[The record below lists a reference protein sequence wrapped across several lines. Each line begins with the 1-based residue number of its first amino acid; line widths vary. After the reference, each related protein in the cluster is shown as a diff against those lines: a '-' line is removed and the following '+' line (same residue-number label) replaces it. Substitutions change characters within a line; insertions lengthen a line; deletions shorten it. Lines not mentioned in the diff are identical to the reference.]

1 LSISWEHCLELL
13 KEELPSEQFNMWL
26 KPLRSEFNGESLHLF
41 ATNHFIL
48 DWVRDKYHGMITES
62 LRTLYGQDAPN
73 LIITVRS
80 IAQQSAMATRQ
91 ENSVNPNSTGSHN
104 RSGEEVV
111 SGDSNRAYNNNQRNA
126 PDNRRDEAH
135 GGSNENNNSRTH
147 SAHNNAA
154 VDNNQDNTDN
164 RHLRNNHS
172 NNGHSQGSDV
182 YKEGTNFDRRKVS
195 VGKNN
200 VGSHDISAQY
210 NQSEHNGN
218 ALGATENSNQ
228 NPFLNK
234 QKEVPQSSN
243 ASAGVDINLGNHG
256 QSKQGYSQANKVGE
270 YSQANRFSQY
280 SVQNSKVGMNQ
291 KADRGNATAGSA
303 NVHKSNVNPEYT
315 FENFVEG
322 KSNQYA
328 RAAAIQVANNPG
340 KSYNPLFLYGG
351 TGLGK
356 THLTHAVGNGI
367 LANKPDAKIVYM
379 HSERFVQ
386 DMVKALQN
394 NAIEEFKRFYRSVDA
409 LLIDDIQ
416 FFANK
421 DRSQEEFFH
430 TFNAL
435 LEGNQQ
441 IILTSD
447 RYPKEIDGVEDRL
460 KSRFGWGLT
469 VIIEPPELETRV
481 AILMRKAHECNVR
494 LPNEVAFFMAK
505 RLRSNVRE
513 LEGALN
519 RVVANANFSGRP
531 ITIDFVRDALR
542 DLLALQDKLVT
553 IENIQKTVADYY
565 KIKVADILSKRRSR
579 SVARPRQVAMALAK
593 ELTNHSLPEIG
604 NAFGGRDHTTVIH
617 AVRKVVQLRNESHD
631 IKEDYKNL
639 IRTLS
644 S

>member
-1 LSISWEHCLELL
+1 
-13 KEELPSEQFNMWL
+13 MWL
-26 KPLRSEFNGESLHLF
+26 KPLASEFTGESLHLY
-41 ATNHFIL
+41 ATNHFVL

-73 LIITVRS
+73 LVITVKAPSQVAGGFSNRS
-80 IAQQSAMATRQ
+80 HTSAPVQANSASTQNSQSNVNNQQDQAHQQSNQLGNSPNPFLAKHNTQQQQNGGQDSTNNNNGSQSATQQSASLQ
-91 ENSVNPNSTGSHN
+91 
-104 RSGEEVV
+104 
-111 SGDSNRAYNNNQRNA
+111 
-126 PDNRRDEAH
+126 
-135 GGSNENNNSRTH
+135 
-147 SAHNNAA
+147 
-154 VDNNQDNTDN
+154 
-164 RHLRNNHS
+164 
-172 NNGHSQGSDV
+172 
-182 YKEGTNFDRRKVS
+182 
-195 VGKNN
+195 
-200 VGSHDISAQY
+200 
-210 NQSEHNGN
+210 
-218 ALGATENSNQ
+218 SNQ
-228 NPFLNK
+228 AK
-234 QKEVPQSSN
+234 VQQHYQPQGQIQT
-243 ASAGVDINLGNHG
+243 GVNHNLQQEQHQNGVNYANG
-256 QSKQGYSQANKVGE
+256 IETGKAPIPLQS
-270 YSQANRFSQY
+270 
-280 SVQNSKVGMNQ
+280 
-291 KADRGNATAGSA
+291 D
-303 NVHKSNVNPEYT
+303 HKSNVNPDYT
-315 FENFVEG
+315 FDNFVEG

-356 THLTHAVGNGI
+356 THLTQAVGNGI

-469 VIIEPPELETRV
+469 VVIEPPELETRV
-481 AILMRKAHECNVR
+481 AILMRKALEFNIH

-519 RVVANANFSGRP
+519 RVIANANFSGRP

-617 AVRKVVQLRNESHD
+617 AVRKVDQLRNESHD